1 MTELDKLHRR
11 AMFFCDFLEE
21 HFVDDPFLDIKQLR
35 ASLEGG
41 SPEKY
46 LQGFRMALRDIDAWV
61 YSWDVAALRDELNRR
76 WKEGPGA
83 GAPPFGGKPR
93 ELRSIQRRGK
103 IRNAEEYRIVH
114 DYLVDYDCDEKTT
127 AKLEGMLSAY
137 TEAGGDLE
145 DA

>member
-21 HFVDDPFLDIKQLR
+21 HFVDDPFLDVKQLR
-35 ASLEGG
+35 ASLKGG
-41 SPEKY
+41 SPQRN
-46 LQGFRMALRDIDAWV
+46 LRGFRMALRDMDAWV
-61 YSWDVAALRDELNRR
+61 SSWDDAALRDELNRR
-76 WKEGPGA
+76 WKVV

-93 ELRSIQRRGK
+93 ELRSIQRRGM
-103 IRNAEEYRIVH
+103 IRSAEEYRMVH
-114 DYLVDYDCDEKTT
+114 DYLADYDCNEKTT